1 MYIPHTNKGFSGRAT
16 AMKRLLAM
24 VVLGFLALGI
34 AGFSAGGAAAGPA
47 RCAPNA
53 ATVLD
58 QDEALADLVALTEQ
72 PATAPRGTLSD
83 GAQYACNSS
92 CARACAARFGRCPT
106 RECRQQF
113 SACVRGCGC

>member
-1 MYIPHTNKGFSGRAT
+1 
-16 AMKRLLAM
+16 MKRLLAI

-47 RCAPNA
+47 NCAPNA
-53 ATVLD
+53 ASVLGE
-58 QDEALADLVALTEQ
+58 DEVLADLAALTEQ
-72 PATAPRGTLSD
+72 PSAARRSTVSD
-83 GAQYACNSS
+83 GAQQYACNSS

-113 SACVRGCGC
+113 NACVRGCGC

>member
-1 MYIPHTNKGFSGRAT
+1 
-16 AMKRLLAM
+16 MKRLLAM

-47 RCAPNA
+47 SCAPNA
-53 ATVLD
+53 ASVLD

-72 PATAPRGTLSD
+72 PSTARRNMLSD
-83 GAQYACNSS
+83 GAQQYACNSS
-92 CARACAARFGRCPT
+92 CARACASRFGRCPT